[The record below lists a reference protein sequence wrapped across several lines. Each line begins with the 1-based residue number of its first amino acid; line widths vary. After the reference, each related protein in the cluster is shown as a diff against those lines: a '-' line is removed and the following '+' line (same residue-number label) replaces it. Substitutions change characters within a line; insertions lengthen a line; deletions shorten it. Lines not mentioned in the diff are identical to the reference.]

1 MKTKKDLLLRRDCW
15 K

>member
-1 MKTKKDLLLRRDCW
+1 MKTKKDLVIKLAF